1 MGKATKVEQAMKFGS
16 SQSVTRQEDQRF
28 LTGHGQYVDDIAP
41 EGALHCYLLRSP
53 VAHAEITEL
62 EVSDARKVPGVHLV
76 LTAADLATAGLA
88 NAIPFSVIDNEDGS
102 KAAAPRRPILAEG
115 RVRFVGEPVVF
126 IVADSMMAARDA
138 AELVLLGFD
147 ELDPKLDV
155 AIGGPLIHP
164 EAPENLCYS
173 WGAGDK
179 DAADQA
185 LAGAAHVVTVTV
197 EDNRIMCASM
207 EPRAIT
213 AETKGD
219 RLHVCENGQ
228 GVWGKKA
235 EIAAWLGMDP
245 EDVHV
250 TTPDVGGAFGMK
262 TMRYPEHFLLSHAA
276 RVLHRPVRWMADRTE
291 SMLSDNGGRD
301 LTCTA
306 ELGFDAD
313 LKLTGYR
320 LHTVSNLGAY
330 VSGFAQM
337 IQSRLFSHV
346 FPGVYDVQ
354 AAYMNNKAVFT
365 NTTQVDAYRGAGRP
379 EAIYVLERAMD
390 HAARVLGVDPLDLR
404 RRSFIRSDQM
414 PYKTAA
420 AELYDSGDF
429 AGLMDRAAQDADTAG
444 FPARRDASAKA
455 GKLRGQGMCYYI
467 EAILG
472 QPTETARIELT
483 ATGAKVY
490 VGTQSAGQGHETVYK
505 QLLRDKLG
513 LELHQIEIVQ
523 GDSDLIAKGG
533 GTGGS
538 RSVTVQG
545 SAIYATSGALLDA
558 LLPFAEQVI
567 GAENASFDAEEAVFR
582 APGSNTVIGLM
593 DLAARALSDSR
604 ADLLV
609 AEQEI
614 RNAGRSFPNGCH
626 IAEVEIDPDT
636 GLLTVERYTVVDDLG
651 LLMNPMLVEGQIHGG
666 IAQGAGQAMNERVVF
681 DENGQLLSASFM
693 DYGMP
698 RAGDFPFFN
707 FGSAPTET
715 ETNVLGMKGCG
726 EAGTIGAMA
735 AVANAVQ
742 DALWPVGVR
751 LADMPFTPHRVWQM
765 IREATE
771 GSGIDQG

>member
-1 MGKATKVEQAMKFGS
+1 MKFGS
-16 SQSVTRQEDQRF
+16 SQSVTREEDQRF
-28 LTGHGQYVDDIAP
+28 LTGQGRYVDDIAP

-62 EVSDARKVPGVHLV
+62 DVSEARAAPGVHLV
-76 LTAADLATAGLA
+76 VTAADLAAAGLA
-88 NAIPFSVIDNEDGS
+88 NSIPFTVIDTEDGS

-126 IVADSMMAARDA
+126 IVADSMAAARDA
-138 AELVLLGFD
+138 AELVVLDFD
-147 ELDPKLDV
+147 ELEPKLDV
-155 AIGGPLIHP
+155 AIGGPEIHP
-164 EAPENLCYS
+164 EAPGNLCYS

-179 DAADQA
+179 EATDKA
-185 LAGAAHVVTVTV
+185 LADAAHVVKVTV

-207 EPRAIT
+207 EPRAIY
-213 AETKGD
+213 AEMQGE

-228 GVWGKKA
+228 GVWTKKA
-235 EIAAWLGMDP
+235 EISGWLGMDP

-262 TMRYPEHFLLSHAA
+262 TMRYPEHFLLSFAA
-276 RVLHRPVRWMADRTE
+276 RELRQPVRWMADRTE

-306 ELGFDAD
+306 ELAFDANY
-313 LKLTGYR
+313 KLTGYR
-320 LHTVSNLGAY
+320 LHTVSNVGAY
-330 VSGFAQM
+330 VSGFAQI

-390 HAARVLGVDPLDLR
+390 HAARVLEVDPMELR
-404 RRSFIRSDQM
+404 RRAFIKPGQM

-420 AELYDSGDF
+420 GELYDSGDF
-429 AGLMDRAAQDADTAG
+429 ARAMDRAAREADSAG
-444 FPARRDASAKA
+444 FEARRAASAAK
-455 GKLRGQGMCYYI
+455 GKLRGQGLCYYI

-472 QPTETARIELT
+472 QPMETAKVALT
-483 ATGAKVY
+483 GAGAKVY

-505 QLLRDKLG
+505 QLLRDRLG
-513 LELHQIEIVQ
+513 LTLDQIEIVQ
-523 GDSDLIAKGG
+523 GDSDRIAKGG

-545 SAIYATSGALLDA
+545 SAIYATSDALLEG
-558 LLPFAEQVI
+558 LLPFAEEVI
-567 GAENASFDAEEAVFR
+567 GAEGARFDPEEAVFR
-582 APGSNTVIGLM
+582 APGSNTVVGLM
-593 DLAARALSDSR
+593 ELAERAEAEGR

-609 AEQEI
+609 AQKEI

-636 GLLTVERYTVVDDLG
+636 GLLTIERYTVTDDLG
-651 LLMNPMLVEGQIHGG
+651 NMMNPMLVEGQIHGG

-681 DENGQLLSASFM
+681 DDNGQLLTASFM

-698 RAGDFPFFN
+698 RAGDFPFFD
-707 FGSAPTET
+707 FHSEPTET
-715 ETNVLGMKGCG
+715 ETNMLGMKGCG

-751 LADMPFTPHRVWQM
+751 VADMPFTPHRVWQM
-765 IREATE
+765 IEEAKGAIGT
-771 GSGIDQG
+771 DQG

>member
-1 MGKATKVEQAMKFGS
+1 MKFGS
-16 SQSVTRQEDQRF
+16 SQSVTREEDQRF
-28 LTGHGQYVDDIAP
+28 LTGQGRYVDDIAP

-53 VAHAEITEL
+53 VAHAEITAL
-62 EVSDARKVPGVHLV
+62 EVAEARAVPGVHLV
-76 LTAADLATAGLA
+76 LIAADLAAAGLA
-88 NAIPFSVIDNEDGS
+88 NSIPFAVIDNEDGS
-102 KAAAPRRPILAEG
+102 KAATPRRPILAEG

-126 IVADSMMAARDA
+126 IVAETMAAARDA
-138 AELVLLGFD
+138 AELVLLDFE
-147 ELDPKLDV
+147 ELEPKLDV
-155 AIGGPLIHP
+155 APGGPLIHP
-164 EAPENLCYS
+164 EVPENLCYS

-179 DAADQA
+179 DAADKA
-185 LAGAAHVVTVTV
+185 LARAAHVVTVTV

-207 EPRAIT
+207 EPRAII
-213 AETKGD
+213 AEMQGD

-228 GVWGKKA
+228 GVWSKKV
-235 EIAAWLGMDP
+235 EISAWLGIDP
-245 EDVHV
+245 DDLHV

-262 TMRYPEHFLLSHAA
+262 TTRYPEHFLLSHAA
-276 RVLHRPVRWMADRTE
+276 RVLNRPLRWMADRTE

-306 ELGFDAD
+306 ELGFDHD
-313 LKLTGYR
+313 LKLTCYR

-390 HAARVLGVDPLDLR
+390 HAARVFGVDPMELR
-404 RRSFIRSDQM
+404 RRSFIRPDQM

-429 AGLMDRAAQDADTAG
+429 ARAMDRAARDADTAG
-444 FPARRDASAKA
+444 FAVRRDASAAA
-455 GKLRGQGMCYYI
+455 GKLRGQGLCYYI

-472 QPTETARIELT
+472 QPMETAKVELT
-483 ATGAKVY
+483 PTGARVY

-513 LELHQIEIVQ
+513 LDLHQIEVVQ
-523 GDSDLIAKGG
+523 GDSDLIVKGG

-545 SAIYATSGALLDA
+545 SAIYATSGVLLDA
-558 LLPFAEQVI
+558 LLPFAEQVM
-567 GAENASFDAEEAVFR
+567 DAGDVRYDVEEAVFR

-593 DLAARALSDSR
+593 DLAERARAEGR

-609 AEQEI
+609 AKKEI

-636 GLLTVERYTVVDDLG
+636 GLLTLERYTVVDDLG
-651 LLMNPMLVEGQIHGG
+651 ILMNPMLVEGQIHGG
-666 IAQGAGQAMNERVVF
+666 IAQGAGQAMNEQVVF
-681 DENGQLLSASFM
+681 DENGQLLTASFM

-698 RAGDFPFFN
+698 RAADFPFFG
-707 FGSAPTET
+707 FGSAPTAT
-715 ETNVLGMKGCG
+715 ETNALGMKGCG

-751 LADMPFTPHRVWQM
+751 VADMPFTPHRVWKM
-765 IREATE
+765 IREAKE
-771 GSGIDQG
+771 GSGTDQG

>member
-1 MGKATKVEQAMKFGS
+1 MKFGS
-16 SQSVTRQEDQRF
+16 SQSVTREEDQRF
-28 LTGHGQYVDDIAP
+28 LTGQGRYVDDIAP

-62 EVSDARKVPGVHLV
+62 EVSAARDMSGVHLV
-76 LTAADLATAGLA
+76 VTAADLAAAGLA
-88 NAIPFSVIDNEDGS
+88 NSIPFTVIDTEDGG

-126 IVADSMMAARDA
+126 IVAETMAAARDA
-138 AELVLLGFD
+138 AELVVLDFD
-147 ELDPKLDV
+147 ELEPKLDV
-155 AIGGPLIHP
+155 ALGGPEIHP
-164 EAPENLCYS
+164 EAPGNLCYS

-179 DAADQA
+179 EAADRA
-185 LAGAAHVVTVTV
+185 LADAAHVVAVTV

-213 AETKGD
+213 AEMQGE

-228 GVWGKKA
+228 GVWTKKA
-235 EIAAWLGMDP
+235 EITAWLGMDP
-245 EDVHV
+245 EDVLV

-262 TMRYPEHFLLSHAA
+262 TMRYPEHFLLSFAA
-276 RVLHRPVRWMADRTE
+276 RELRQPVRWMADRTE

-306 ELGFDAD
+306 ELAFDANF
-313 LKLTGYR
+313 KLTGYR
-320 LHTVSNLGAY
+320 LHTVSNVGAY
-330 VSGFAQM
+330 VSGFAQI

-390 HAARVLGVDPLDLR
+390 HAARVLGVDPMELR
-404 RRSFIRSDQM
+404 RRAFIAPGQM

-420 AELYDSGDF
+420 GELYDSGDF
-429 AGLMDRAAQDADTAG
+429 ARAMDRAAREADTAG
-444 FPARRDASAKA
+444 FDARRAESAAK
-455 GKLRGQGMCYYI
+455 GKLR
-467 EAILG
+467 
-472 QPTETARIELT
+472 
-483 ATGAKVY
+483 
-490 VGTQSAGQGHETVYK
+490 GQGHETVYK
-505 QLLRDKLG
+505 QLLRDRLG
-513 LELHQIEIVQ
+513 LDLDQIEIVQ
-523 GDSDLIAKGG
+523 GDSDQIAKGG

-545 SAIYATSGALLDA
+545 SAIYATSDVLLDG
-558 LLPFAEQVI
+558 LMPFAEEVI
-567 GAENASFDAEEAVFR
+567 GAEGARFDPEEAVFR
-582 APGSNTVIGLM
+582 APGSNTVVGLM
-593 DLAARALSDSR
+593 ELAERAEAEGR

-609 AEQEI
+609 AQKEI

-626 IAEVEIDPDT
+626 IAEVEIDPET
-636 GLLTVERYTVVDDLG
+636 GLLTIERYTVTDDLG
-651 LLMNPMLVEGQIHGG
+651 NLMNPMLVEGQIHGG

-681 DENGQLLSASFM
+681 DENGQLLTASFM

-698 RAGDFPFFN
+698 RAGDFPFFD
-707 FGSAPTET
+707 FHSEPTET
-715 ETNVLGMKGCG
+715 HTNMLGMKGCG

-751 LADMPFTPHRVWQM
+751 VADMPFTPHRVWQM
-765 IREATE
+765 IEEAK
-771 GSGIDQG
+771 GSSGTDQG